1 MNSDLD
7 RVAPPQPP
15 VTISLCRIC
24 KAFRVYPSQLTRV
37 REWLS
42 PSATKLHKQAWVLKD
57 ITTDIKQG
65 EAVGI
70 VGANGAGKSTLLKI
84 IAGIT
89 KPTEGVIRVAGR
101 VSALLELGMGFHPDF
116 TGRQN
121 LLTAGQLMGIPL
133 QRLQALLPEIA
144 AFADI
149 GDYIDRPV
157 RVYSSGMQVRLAF
170 SLATVERPD
179 VLIIDEALSVGD
191 AYFQHK
197 SFERIRQLKARGTTL
212 VLVSH
217 DRFAVQS
224 ICDRVMLI
232 HGGKIV
238 RDGDPESVLDYYNAT
253 LSKTETIV
261 QREQGGRT
269 QTVSGDGGA
278 SLTNLHLAR
287 GEGQDVDEL
296 CTGDEA
302 TLSLTVQVNED
313 LDRLVCGYAI
323 RNRLG
328 QDMYGVSTFHTG
340 HPIGPV
346 SAGERLKVSFRF
358 SMNLGPGEYSIATA
372 ITGGETH
379 LEGNHEWRDL
389 AKVFTVVN
397 ANQKTFS
404 GFVWL
409 EPEVT
414 VEALG

>member
-89 KPTEGVIRVAGR
+89 QPTEGVIRVAGR
-101 VSALLELGMGFHPDF
+101 VSAMLELGMGFHPDF

-121 LLTAGQLMGIPL
+121 VLTAGQLMGIPL

-144 AFADI
+144 SFADI

-170 SLATVERPD
+170 SLATAERPD
-179 VLIIDEALSVGD
+179 VLIVDEALSVGD

-217 DRFAVQS
+217 DRFAMQS

-269 QTVSGDGGA
+269 QTVSGDGAA

-287 GEGQDVDEL
+287 GEDQDVDEL

-397 ANQKTFS
+397 ANRKTFS

-409 EPEVT
+409 EPEVK